1 MTHLIMTFY
10 IFFSFPS
17 GLRQHCCFKN
27 ARLFLGLPAKNQIN
41 PKVLMLLLS
50 LCRLV
55 NVVGVG
61 CTPALSEAGRLKLLS
76 CRAAAATAASVA
88 SATASKTWGWRRSSS
103 SRRGAPNFDPQNFDP
118 QIIETE
124 FWSSDYWDRILIL
137 RLLRLTKML
146 GSATASK
153 MWGWQR
159 SSSSRRGAPNFDP
172 QII

>member
-76 CRAAAATAASVA
+76 CRAAAGATASVA

-103 SRRGAPNFDPQNFDP
+103 SRRGAPNFDPQIIKTFDP
-118 QIIETE
+118 HIIETH
-124 FWSSDYWDRILIL
+124 
-137 RLLRLTKML
+137 KML
-146 GSATASK
+146 SEAGCLKLLSCCRHGLSGLRNGLQKVRMTTKLDFS
-153 MWGWQR
+153 
-159 SSSSRRGAPNFDP
+159 
-172 QII
+172 

>member
-88 SATASKTWGWRRSSS
+88 SATASKT
-103 SRRGAPNFDPQNFDP
+103 
-118 QIIETE
+118 
-124 FWSSDYWDRILIL
+124 
-137 RLLRLTKML
+137 
-146 GSATASK
+146 
-153 MWGWQR
+153 
-159 SSSSRRGAPNFDP
+159 
-172 QII
+172 

>member
-17 GLRQHCCFKN
+17 GLRQHFCFKN
-27 ARLFLGLPAKNQIN
+27 ARLFWRLPAKNQIN

-76 CRAAAATAASVA
+76 CRAAAAALVA

-103 SRRGAPNFDPQNFDP
+103 SRRGALNFDP
-118 QIIETE
+118 QIIETHKNV
-124 FWSSDYWDRILIL
+124 
-137 RLLRLTKML
+137 RLNFSVAST
-146 GSATASK
+146 TAFK
-153 MWGWQR
+153 MWGWQQ
-159 SSSSRRGAPNFDP
+159 SSSSLRGALKFVP
-172 QII
+172 